1 MSTMQNIID
10 LSRLDLND
18 NGKVRY
24 FDVDMLGYAN
34 DGIARAY
41 ELRPDLR
48 FGSYGTAYVDLTT
61 ASTFPLPIEYRPKI
75 ANYITFRCQTVDDEF
90 VSSGLAQQSYT
101 LFLKELL
108 GA

>member
-1 MSTMQNIID
+1 MSTMQDVID
-10 LSRLDLND
+10 LSRKDLND
-18 NGKVRY
+18 DGKIRY
-24 FDVDMLGYAN
+24 FDVDMLKYAN
-34 DGIARAY
+34 DGIARSY
-41 ELRPDLR
+41 ELRPDLAY
-48 FGSYGTAYVDLTT
+48 GSYGTAYTDLTT
-61 ASTFPLPIEYRPKI
+61 ASTFPLPIEYRAKI